1 MNPTPAMTRKDTPMT
16 MTSPALQRRTL
27 LLKAGAA
34 AGAATV
40 AGTLALVSRP
50 ANAQVANLN
59 DAINK
64 AGRQRMLSQRMGK
77 AWLALAHKVQEPA
90 ARQVLDQSVALFER
104 QLAELK
110 TYAPNPTIRD
120 TYGQLDAAW
129 VSHKATL
136 LGGTPALAGA
146 TAMLQADA
154 KVLALAHQ
162 GTVQYESASGKPV
175 GHLVNVAGRQRM
187 LSQRMAKFYLA
198 AQLPVDAAVAAAEI
212 AKARTEFIA
221 ATEVLR
227 KAPEASDR
235 IRQELLLAD
244 GQWVFFDAALQRMQ
258 AGGVAGS
265 TARQVSEVFVAS
277 ENLLS
282 SMDRVTGLYAA
293 LAG

>member
-1 MNPTPAMTRKDTPMT
+1 MTTT
-16 MTSPALQRRTL
+16 TLSPALQRRAL

-40 AGTLALVSRP
+40 AGTLALVAARP
-50 ANAQVANLN
+50 AHAQVANLN

-90 ARQVLDQSVALFER
+90 ARQVLEQSVALFER

-110 TYAPNPTIRD
+110 SYAPNAGIRD

-129 VSHKATL
+129 ATHKATL

-212 AKARTEFIA
+212 AKARTEFVA

-227 KAPEASDR
+227 KAPEANDR

>member
-16 MTSPALQRRTL
+16 MTSPALQRRTF

-110 TYAPNPTIRD
+110 AYAPNPTIRD

-129 VSHKATL
+129 ASHKATL

-212 AKARTEFIA
+212 AKARTEFVA

-227 KAPEASDR
+227 KAPEANDR

>member
-1 MNPTPAMTRKDTPMT
+1 MTHHTTTTNTAARHP
-16 MTSPALQRRTL
+16 LQRRA

-34 AGAATV
+34 AGAASV
-40 AGTLALVSRP
+40 AGALGLALASRP
-50 ANAQVANLN
+50 VQAQVANLN

-90 ARQVLDQSVALFER
+90 ARQVLEQSVALFER

-110 TYAPNPTIRD
+110 SYAPNPTIRD

>member
-1 MNPTPAMTRKDTPMT
+1 MTNA
-16 MTSPALQRRTL
+16 TSTTIAAQHLLRRRA

-40 AGTLALVSRP
+40 AGALGLALVSRP
-50 ANAQVANLN
+50 AHAQVANLN

-90 ARQVLDQSVALFER
+90 ARQVLEQSVALFER

-110 TYAPNPTIRD
+110 AYAPNATIRD
-120 TYGQLDAAW
+120 TYGKLDAAW

-136 LGGTPALAGA
+136 LTGTPALAGA
-146 TAMLQADA
+146 PAMLQADA

-162 GTVQYESASGKPV
+162 GTVQYETASGKPV

-212 AKARTEFIA
+212 AKARTEFVA

-227 KAPEASDR
+227 KAPEANDR

>member
-1 MNPTPAMTRKDTPMT
+1 MTNA
-16 MTSPALQRRTL
+16 TSTTIAAQHLLRRRA

-40 AGTLALVSRP
+40 AGALGLALVSRP
-50 ANAQVANLN
+50 AHAQVANLN

-90 ARQVLDQSVALFER
+90 ARQVLEQSVALFER

-110 TYAPNPTIRD
+110 AYAPNATIRD
-120 TYGQLDAAW
+120 TYSKLDAAW

-136 LGGTPALAGA
+136 LTGTPALAGA
-146 TAMLQADA
+146 PAMLQADA

-198 AQLPVDAAVAAAEI
+198 AQLPVDAAIAAAEI
-212 AKARTEFIA
+212 AKARTEFVA

-227 KAPEASDR
+227 KAPEANDR

>member
-1 MNPTPAMTRKDTPMT
+1 MTKHNDNTITTAGQPA
-16 MTSPALQRRTL
+16 ARRRA

-34 AGAATV
+34 GAGASV
-40 AGTLALVSRP
+40 AGALGLAFVSRP
-50 ANAQVANLN
+50 AHAQVANLN

-90 ARQVLDQSVALFER
+90 ARQVLEQSVALFER
-104 QLAELK
+104 QLAELRS
-110 TYAPNPTIRD
+110 YAPNATIRD

-136 LGGTPALAGA
+136 LAGTPALAGA

-227 KAPEASDR
+227 KAPEANDR

>member
-1 MNPTPAMTRKDTPMT
+1 MTHSTTTAQP
-16 MTSPALQRRTL
+16 PLQRRA

-40 AGTLALVSRP
+40 AGALGLALASRP
-50 ANAQVANLN
+50 VQAQVANLN

-90 ARQVLDQSVALFER
+90 ARQVLEQSVALFER

-110 TYAPNPTIRD
+110 SYAPNPTIRD

-154 KVLALAHQ
+154 RVLALAHQ

>member
-1 MNPTPAMTRKDTPMT
+1 MTTHT
-16 MTSPALQRRTL
+16 MTATAAQPAARRRTL
-27 LLKAGAA
+27 LKASAAA
-34 AGAATV
+34 AGATV
-40 AGTLALVSRP
+40 AGALGLALASRP
-50 ANAQVANLN
+50 AHAQVANLN

-90 ARQVLDQSVALFER
+90 ARQVLEQSVALFER

-110 TYAPNPTIRD
+110 AYAPNSTIRD

-129 VSHKATL
+129 SSHKATL
-136 LGGTPALAGA
+136 QSGTPALAGA

-227 KAPEASDR
+227 KAPEANDR

>member
-1 MNPTPAMTRKDTPMT
+1 MTHTT
-16 MTSPALQRRTL
+16 TTTTTAQHALQRRA

-34 AGAATV
+34 AGGATV
-40 AGTLALVSRP
+40 AGALGLALASRP
-50 ANAQVANLN
+50 AHAQVANLN

-90 ARQVLDQSVALFER
+90 ARQVLEQSVALFER

-110 TYAPNPTIRD
+110 AYAPNAGIRD
-120 TYGQLDAAW
+120 TYGKLDAAW
-129 VSHKATL
+129 VSHKSTL
-136 LGGTPALAGA
+136 LTGTPALAGA

-198 AQLPVDAAVAAAEI
+198 AQLPVDAAVAEAEI

-227 KAPEASDR
+227 KAPEANDR

>member
-1 MNPTPAMTRKDTPMT
+1 MTHSTT
-16 MTSPALQRRTL
+16 TITAQHALQRRA

-34 AGAATV
+34 AGAATM
-40 AGTLALVSRP
+40 AGALGLGLALASRP
-50 ANAQVANLN
+50 AHAQVANLN

-90 ARQVLDQSVALFER
+90 ARQVLEQSVALFER

-110 TYAPNPTIRD
+110 SYAPNPTIRN

-136 LGGTPALAGA
+136 LTGTPALAGA

-212 AKARTEFIA
+212 AKARTEFVA

-227 KAPEASDR
+227 KAPEANDR